1 MKKLTT
7 DQSKIDLVSRLVK
20 EGHIDFAEALKL
32 IEVEV
37 EEKIVYKEDPFKFPL
52 RRLDGVG
59 LPPWPNPLDKY
70 KYDRPGIDND
80 KYKITMQS

>member
-32 IEVEV
+32 IEVEN
-37 EEKIVYKEDPFKFPL
+37 EEKIMYKENPFKFPYFPYT
-52 RRLDGVG
+52 VKF
-59 LPPWPNPLDKY
+59 WP
-70 KYDRPGIDND
+70 G
-80 KYKITMQS
+80 TGQ